1 MWVDPNELSV
11 RSMRKAKAAEPG
23 GMGGI
28 ALQVGCFYSV
38 GKPAARLARASV
50 VCRLVISVHVC
61 RIAQLVVVARSTER
75 DSRR

>member
-11 RSMRKAKAAEPG
+11 RSMREAKAAEPRG
-23 GMGGI
+23 GGVTP
-28 ALQVGCFYSV
+28 QVGCFYSV

-61 RIAQLVVVARSTER
+61 RNAQLVVVARSTER
-75 DSRR
+75 D